1 MHLTAE
7 VIEGNYLVRIE
18 QKIEKMEQYRRKM
31 TIRKLSF
38 NTFYE
43 NNLECIPQLMAE
55 KKIAFDIDNFTV
67 ILE

>member
-1 MHLTAE
+1 M
-7 VIEGNYLVRIE
+7 RIK

-43 NNLECIPQLMAE
+43 NNLECVPQLMAE